1 VQAPGER
8 FLVAFSTANRE
19 GTSPENAL
27 TASENLMDS
36 HQWNKII
43 GSVLGT
49 ILFVLVVRAVGEAI
63 FFPEEPE
70 EPAIK
75 IAGSETAPAE
85 GAAKTETPAESL
97 PDFAAAIPAA
107 DAMAGGM
114 VAERCMVC
122 HGWDKGGPAMI
133 GPNLFGIVGK
143 AKASSGDF
151 DYSPAL
157 REKGGEWTYADL
169 YEFLR
174 QPAVYV
180 PGTKMGFAGLPRSQD
195 RLNLIAFLRM
205 QEDTPAALPA
215 STGGAAPAP

>member
-1 VQAPGER
+1 
-8 FLVAFSTANRE
+8 
-19 GTSPENAL
+19 
-27 TASENLMDS
+27 MDS

-63 FFPEEPE
+63 FFAEEPE

-75 IAGSETAPAE
+75 IAGSETATSEPA
-85 GAAKTETPAESL
+85 ASAPAESL

-107 DAMAGGM
+107 DAMQGGM
-114 VAERCMVC
+114 IAERCMVC

-133 GPNLFGIVGK
+133 GPNIYGIIGK
-143 AKASSGDF
+143 AKASAADF

-157 REKGGEWTYADL
+157 REKGGNWTYAEL

-174 QPAVYV
+174 QPTVYV

-205 QEDTPAALPA
+205 QADAPAELPA
-215 STGGAAPAP
+215 STGGAPAP